1 MGADQFPAAVELVP
15 IDSVLL
21 DPENARVHDARNL
34 EAIKRSL
41 QEFGQRTPIVVDGR
55 GVILKGNGTLQ
66 AAKELGWSQIAITR
80 TALTG
85 VDAAAYS
92 LIDNRSSDMSK
103 FDFARVA
110 SLLQTLPADKVIGW
124 NDKEISE
131 VMASL
136 AQRDGLTAPDDT
148 PDAPAVPVTQAG
160 DMWICGDHKILCGD
174 SRIKEHT
181 DKLFEDGLPFMMVT
195 DPPYGVNYDPEWRH
209 RCGLN
214 NSDRIG
220 SVTND
225 GIADWTDVWRAFPGR
240 VAYVWHGG
248 LHSGTV
254 QKSLEDAGFAVRSQI
269 LWVKP
274 KLVISRGHYHW
285 KHEPAFEAER
295 AGQPAVPSPDQP
307 SELIA
312 ETELACESE
321 AWYAARKG
329 ESTKWVGGRK
339 QTTVWEVDYKG
350 DVKTHHG
357 TQKPVECMARAI
369 RNHGSPGS
377 IVFEPFLGSGTTVI
391 ACEQTGRKCVACEID
406 PAYVDVAVDRWEK
419 FTGKKAVLVSG
430 AVSVPSVA
438 VPGESL
444 EDRPEESLSD
454 VIDVATISEEVQCLP
469 TVK

>member
-1 MGADQFPAAVELVP
+1 M
-15 IDSVLL
+15 DSGSDETHDPDDSAESQL
-21 DPENARVHDARNL
+21 D
-34 EAIKRSL
+34 
-41 QEFGQRTPIVVDGR
+41 
-55 GVILKGNGTLQ
+55 
-66 AAKELGWSQIAITR
+66 
-80 TALTG
+80 G
-85 VDAAAYS
+85 VDA
-92 LIDNRSSDMSK
+92 IN
-103 FDFARVA
+103 A
-110 SLLQTLPADKVIGW
+110 S
-124 NDKEISE
+124 
-131 VMASL
+131 
-136 AQRDGLTAPDDT
+136 
-148 PDAPAVPVTQAG
+148 PVQCTCGHCGHSFSQIPQAK
-160 DMWICGDHKILCGD
+160 HKILCGD

-274 KLVISRGHYHW
+274 RLVISRGHYHW

-339 QTTVWEVDYKG
+339 
-350 DVKTHHG
+350 
-357 TQKPVECMARAI
+357 
-369 RNHGSPGS
+369 
-377 IVFEPFLGSGTTVI
+377 
-391 ACEQTGRKCVACEID
+391 
-406 PAYVDVAVDRWEK
+406 
-419 FTGKKAVLVSG
+419 
-430 AVSVPSVA
+430 
-438 VPGESL
+438 
-444 EDRPEESLSD
+444 
-454 VIDVATISEEVQCLP
+454 
-469 TVK
+469 